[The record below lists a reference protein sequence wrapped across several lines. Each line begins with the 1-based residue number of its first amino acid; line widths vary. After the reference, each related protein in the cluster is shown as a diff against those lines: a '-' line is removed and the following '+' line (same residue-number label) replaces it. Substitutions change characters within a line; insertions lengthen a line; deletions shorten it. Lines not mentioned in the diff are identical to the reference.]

1 MCIKTLTH
9 TQTLLYIHM
18 YTHIDVFALQL
29 LIPARATLR
38 MLFDCPAKCC
48 SKFRHY
54 QSMTLDLSQRQ
65 QHVYFT
71 VSVSVSVSAT
81 AAYAN
86 GFDFESFAIKI
97 ACRLPAP
104 AFDFRFGFHPA
115 ILVAKFA
122 FIIYITSRFYSH
134 CFALRLALSLLRV
147 CVPLSVCV

>member
-1 MCIKTLTH
+1 
-9 TQTLLYIHM
+9 M
-18 YTHIDVFALQL
+18 YTHLDVFALQL

-71 VSVSVSVSAT
+71 VSVPVSVS

-104 AFDFRFGFHPA
+104 AFDFRFGFHPS
-115 ILVAKFA
+115 ILP
-122 FIIYITSRFYSH
+122 SLSQS
-134 CFALRLALSLLRV
+134 LRL
-147 CVPLSVCV
+147 

>member
-9 TQTLLYIHM
+9 THTQSYI
-18 YTHIDVFALQL
+18 YVFALQL

-71 VSVSVSVSAT
+71 VSVSVPVS

-104 AFDFRFGFHPA
+104 PS
-115 ILVAKFA
+115 
-122 FIIYITSRFYSH
+122 T
-134 CFALRLALSLLRV
+134 FALASILPSLSQSLRL
-147 CVPLSVCV
+147 

>member
-1 MCIKTLTH
+1 
-9 TQTLLYIHM
+9 M

-71 VSVSVSVSAT
+71 VSVSVSAT

-104 AFDFRFGFHPA
+104 AFDFRFGFGFHPA

-134 CFALRLALSLLRV
+134 CFALRLALSLLHV
-147 CVPLSVCV
+147 CVPLWVCVCEAFKYAQWHLALG